1 MPLQPHTLHEGP
13 EFAVKSPTHHEG
25 PSQAVLAP
33 YQMLGTITCHYS
45 PVPMVM
51 GCPPPV
57 YPLVQPKGN
66 KMGGATS
73 TQKMGRQILSDCPE
87 TWQAP
92 T

>member
-1 MPLQPHTLHEGP
+1 MPLQPHTLHKGP

-57 YPLVQPKGN
+57 YPLVQPKG
-66 KMGGATS
+66 AVTFH
-73 TQKMGRQILSDCPE
+73 
-87 TWQAP
+87 
-92 T
+92 